1 MKCEQIYK
9 TCKGAEKYD
18 PYRGKNQ
25 SAETNTGLTQMLELA
40 DKGINTVIIPAFY
53 IQKTK

>member
-1 MKCEQIYK
+1 MECEQIHK
-9 TCKGAEKYD
+9 TCKGTEKYD
-18 PYRGKNQ
+18 PYRSKNQ
-25 SAETNTGLTQMLELA
+25 SAETNTELTQMLELA